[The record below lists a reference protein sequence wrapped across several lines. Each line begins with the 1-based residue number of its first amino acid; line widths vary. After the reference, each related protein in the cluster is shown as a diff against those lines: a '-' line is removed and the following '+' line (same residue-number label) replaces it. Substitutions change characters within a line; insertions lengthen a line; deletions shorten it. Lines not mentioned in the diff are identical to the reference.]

1 MKTLIVGSGN
11 EISSELVKKHY
22 SWADFV
28 IAADGGL
35 MHLKKAHLIPDLL
48 IGDFDSLPA
57 NLLKEAR
64 QSKEI
69 EVAQFPPQKD
79 LTDLELALNLAI
91 EKGTTHLVILGATGN
106 RLDHTTA
113 NIHLLYKLMKNN
125 ISGYIEDNNN
135 RIYMTDKE
143 LILEREYGYNVSILP
158 LPPVANGVT
167 TKGLV
172 YKLDNADLSFGT
184 GLGVSNEF
192 NDEKAVIS
200 VRKGLL
206 LVFLS
211 KD

>member
-1 MKTLIVGSGN
+1 
-11 EISSELVKKHY
+11 
-22 SWADFV
+22 
-28 IAADGGL
+28 
-35 MHLKKAHLIPDLL
+35 
-48 IGDFDSLPA
+48 
-57 NLLKEAR
+57 
-64 QSKEI
+64 
-69 EVAQFPPQKD
+69 
-79 LTDLELALNLAI
+79 
-91 EKGTTHLVILGATGN
+91 
-106 RLDHTTA
+106 
-113 NIHLLYKLMKNN
+113 
-125 ISGYIEDNNN
+125 
-135 RIYMTDKE
+135 
-143 LILEREYGYNVSILP
+143 